1 VTVALRGDTAVTAD
15 GLILLGFIAVVFA
28 ILVARARRR
37 VGMPVTGRILAVAM
51 FGFAIVVLIL
61 WVTRS
66 QA

>member
-1 VTVALRGDTAVTAD
+1 VALRGDTAVTAD

>member
-1 VTVALRGDTAVTAD
+1 MALRGDTAVTAD